1 MKTHKIDKDILI
13 YPQHHRWLVNPS
25 KLNLYA
31 NTTVTVGDILETKQG
46 SFRIEKCSQDS
57 DITAEVRGSK
67 DNPNPEQPNITDK
80 TIFYHLEIVEV
91 S

>member
-31 NTTVTVGDILETKQG
+31 NTTVTVGDILQLKDKQ
-46 SFRIEKCSQDS
+46 FEIVKCSMDS
-57 DITAEVRGSK
+57 AITAEVTG
-67 DNPNPEQPNITDK
+67 NPELPLITLDTNFYNI
-80 TIFYHLEIVEV
+80 EV
-91 S
+91 REVN